1 MATKTSSKI
10 AMRKPTAKPF
20 GSGRKTAAPQ
30 KRDDVAA
37 KTKLPKKGLG
47 KDVAGVDAAA
57 SAKPSTTQREKPEPA
72 VSAQATPHPETVS
85 LIDRKRPAKKSQD
98 SEIKTKRAVL
108 PPISRIRA
116 SLDTTA
122 KVAPPSPPDQ
132 APSPQPAPAEPAE
145 KPSDE
150 APSASAELEPGPEQ
164 KVLLIKPPIV
174 VKQFATELG
183 LKPHQLIA

>member
-57 SAKPSTTQREKPEPA
+57 SAKPSFTA
-72 VSAQATPHPETVS
+72 
-85 LIDRKRPAKKSQD
+85 
-98 SEIKTKRAVL
+98 
-108 PPISRIRA
+108 A
-116 SLDTTA
+116 S
-122 KVAPPSPPDQ
+122 SP
-132 APSPQPAPAEPAE
+132 
-145 KPSDE
+145 K
-150 APSASAELEPGPEQ
+150 
-164 KVLLIKPPIV
+164 
-174 VKQFATELG
+174 
-183 LKPHQLIA
+183 

>member
-116 SLDTTA
+116 SLDATS
-122 KVAPPSPPDQ
+122 KPPPAHVPSAEPP
-132 APSPQPAPAEPAE
+132 PPEPAE
-145 KPSDE
+145 QPPGE
-150 APSASAELEPGPEQ
+150 VTLTPAEVETGPQQE
-164 KVLLIKPPIV
+164 VLLIKP
-174 VKQFATELG
+174 
-183 LKPHQLIA
+183 

>member
-1 MATKTSSKI
+1 
-10 AMRKPTAKPF
+10 MRKPTAKPF

-85 LIDRKRPAKKSQD
+85 LIDRKRPTKKSQD
-98 SEIKTKRAVL
+98 S
-108 PPISRIRA
+108 
-116 SLDTTA
+116 
-122 KVAPPSPPDQ
+122 
-132 APSPQPAPAEPAE
+132 
-145 KPSDE
+145 
-150 APSASAELEPGPEQ
+150 
-164 KVLLIKPPIV
+164 
-174 VKQFATELG
+174 
-183 LKPHQLIA
+183 

>member
-10 AMRKPTAKPF
+10 AVRKPTAKPF

-47 KDVAGVDAAA
+47 KDVSGVDAAA

-72 VSAQATPHPETVS
+72 ASAHTPPHPETVS
-85 LIDRKRPAKKSQD
+85 LIDRKRPAKKSQEG
-98 SEIKTKRAVL
+98 EIKTKRAVL

-116 SLDTTA
+116 SLDATA
-122 KVAPPSPPDQ
+122 KVAQPPPPPDQ
-132 APSPQPAPAEPAE
+132 APSPQPTPAEPAE
-145 KPSDE
+145 K
-150 APSASAELEPGPEQ
+150 
-164 KVLLIKPPIV
+164 
-174 VKQFATELG
+174 
-183 LKPHQLIA
+183 